1 MLDPVLEYIDARK
14 GDYVARL
21 ADYVR
26 HPSISAHDIGIREV
40 AAMLVDKLTALG
52 FATEAVPTAGHP
64 MVLGHR
70 HEAPGKPTVLL
81 YGQYDVQPPDPLDL
95 WESPPF

>member
-1 MLDPVLEYIDARK
+1 MTLDPVLAYIDARR
-14 GDYVARL
+14 DEYVARL

-40 AAMLVDKLTALG
+40 AALLVGKLEALG

-64 MVLGHR
+64 MVLGR
-70 HEAPGKPTVLL
+70 RCDAPGKPT
-81 YGQYDVQPPDPLDL
+81 
-95 WESPPF
+95 